1 MHKNSVDTDVFGL
14 GSIPAAFQKISAC
27 ELWLAFGVGSKFCIY
42 LPIHKLCAALDPNVC
57 ATLPV
62 LHAITGCDTVS
73 AFGEMGKITAWNVTE
88 L

>member
-1 MHKNSVDTDVFGL
+1 MPVSCGWHLVMDQNFVSTYRFTTCVQPW
-14 GSIPAAFQKISAC
+14 IQ
-27 ELWLAFGVGSKFCIY
+27 
-42 LPIHKLCAALDPNVC
+42 NVC